1 MTSRAKDYMSKIWE
15 SRNTGSDTEEK
26 LVSTILNLLPEH
38 VPTYNAQNGLVVIS
52 LSDVMQL
59 CEEIESI

>member
-26 LVSTILNLLPEH
+26 LVSTILKLLPEH